1 MMIPPVFNVVLIWH
15 IHHQSQTVRL
25 ASVLYNTASIYVIIY
40 TGLRETETQNVNILR
55 THTHT
60 HSIAFYDFGYTFI
73 VSLNEFYI

>member
-60 HSIAFYDFGYTFI
+60 HTVLLFMISVTHLSYR
-73 VSLNEFYI
+73 